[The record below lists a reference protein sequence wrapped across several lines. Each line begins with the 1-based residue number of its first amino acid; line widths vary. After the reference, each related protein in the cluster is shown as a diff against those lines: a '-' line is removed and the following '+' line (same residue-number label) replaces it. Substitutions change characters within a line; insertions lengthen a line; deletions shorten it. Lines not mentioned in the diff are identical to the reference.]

1 MQDVGVGTIHSC
13 IKGGPLKIE
22 RMYTRNDSCK
32 IQIFFSRSNLR
43 ARLECRKALLSGTL
57 ASQAKLKFS
66 VTPFGFYMLT
76 VQNILEGKPD
86 DLTGSQ
92 SYKHPF
98 SNLDPVQ
105 LTLTLAQL

>member
-1 MQDVGVGTIHSC
+1 
-13 IKGGPLKIE
+13 
-22 RMYTRNDSCK
+22 
-32 IQIFFSRSNLR
+32 
-43 ARLECRKALLSGTL
+43 
-57 ASQAKLKFS
+57 
-66 VTPFGFYMLT
+66 MLT